1 MTISKKAS
9 VRTTSRPQDEAG
21 RDAAARTAGR
31 QEAASASAREARATR
46 KQLFGKTGAKAIQG
60 HIRARGQR
68 QQARRDSR

>member
-9 VRTTSRPQDEAG
+9 ARKTSPQDEAD
-21 RDAAARTAGR
+21 RDAIARAAGR
-31 QEAASASAREARATR
+31 QKAASTSAREAQATR
-46 KQLFGKTGAKAIQG
+46 KQFAKTGAKAIQG

>member
-9 VRTTSRPQDEAG
+9 ARKTSPQQDEAD
-21 RDAAARTAGR
+21 RDALARAAGR
-31 QEAASASAREARATR
+31 QKAASTSAREAQATR
-46 KQLFGKTGAKAIQG
+46 KQFAKTGAKAIQG